1 MLGPGVAV
9 FYLFLYGL
17 CTLALL
23 LSVLSLVEGFRAV
36 RHLKTYRPHSSA
48 TPRVVVF
55 CPCKGIDPGFRENAE
70 SILKQDYPFF
80 RVVFILESLDDP
92 SAVILKELGAQVS
105 IAGFAERRGQKVH
118 NLIHG
123 LTTEAGD
130 AEVLVFC
137 DADARFP
144 REWIRNLIA
153 PLDADNVAVSSGYR
167 WYAAESGTA
176 ASVARSMWNAS
187 SVTLLGSHGRN
198 FAWGGSMALRRD
210 VFERIGVRRAWE
222 HALSDDWAVTRAARS
237 AGMKV
242 VFVPLCL
249 VPSYGDTTWRELL
262 EFTTRQVII
271 TRVYEP
277 RVWRL
282 AFFGQTVFNA
292 AFWGGLLLPGW
303 GKLMTAALFVLSG
316 AKSYIRYHG
325 VASVLPAGALSKK
338 RTSYILWAPLTALLF
353 EYNLI
358 RSALTRN
365 ITWRQVHYRLRS
377 PDCTEVRRGAS
388 GS

>member
-1 MLGPGVAV
+1 
-9 FYLFLYGL
+9 LYGL

-23 LSVLSLVEGFRAV
+23 LSLVSLVEGLSAV
-36 RHLKTYRPHSSA
+36 RHLKTYRPQGSS

-55 CPCKGIDPGFRENAE
+55 CPCKGVDPGFKENAE
-70 SILKQDYPFF
+70 SILNQDYPAF
-80 RVVFILESLDDP
+80 RVVFIVESLEDP
-92 SAVILKELGAQVS
+92 ATDILTGLGAHITVS
-105 IAGFAERRGQKVH
+105 GFADRRGQKVH

-123 LTTEAGD
+123 VTTEASD
-130 AEVLVFC
+130 AEVFVFC

-144 REWIRNLIA
+144 RTWIRSLIA
-153 PLDADNVAVSSGYR
+153 PLDARNVAVSSGYR
-167 WYAAESGTA
+167 WYAAESGSA
-176 ASVARSMWNAS
+176 ASLARSMWNAS
-187 SVTLLGSHGRN
+187 SVTLLGSHDRN
-198 FAWGGSMALRRD
+198 FAWGGSMALRRE
-210 VFERIGVRRAWE
+210 VFERIGVRQVWE

-242 VFVPLCL
+242 VFVPACL
-249 VPSYGDTTWRELL
+249 APSYGDTTWPELL

-277 RVWRL
+277 RVWRM
-282 AFFGQTVFNA
+282 AFFGQTVFNT

-303 GKLMTAALFVLSG
+303 GKLMTLALYVLSG
-316 AKSYIRYHG
+316 LKSYIRYEG
-325 VASVLPAGALSKK
+325 VASVLPEGALSK
-338 RTSYILWAPLTALLF
+338 RRASYILWAPLTALLF

-365 ITWRQVHYRLRS
+365 ITWRQVQYRLHS
-377 PDCTEVRRGAS
+377 PEHTEVRRGVS